1 MWPWHRRVVLLSA
14 QRNSGGETRKQAEK
28 KHFLKALRWAIHL
41 HRQGIAFRIILETS
55 FALDPHIHCSQKETL
70 LGHLKAVLMLWW
82 RQHRPCPTGW
92 TLPSLSHSD
101 SLKPS
106 FKFSFR
112 TPVLL
117 FQPLNDSSLEATSRP
132 IPPLGG
138 DLTHPPD
145 SFLNPIPVPGTGEE
159 VSDVKEP
166 SWLLPVLLA
175 LIFVC
180 FSSASYVVSLNL
192 LSWAVLTCALLHL
205 LSQNP
210 VHAAALGGQQQVFV
224 GNRECHGTLCDRW
237 TLHRTSA

>member
-1 MWPWHRRVVLLSA
+1 MGYPPPPSGNRFQDHLGNLICPWPSHPLQSEGDFAGPLEGSPHAVMKTTQAVSHRLNSA
-14 QRNSGGETRKQAEK
+14 
-28 KHFLKALRWAIHL
+28 
-41 HRQGIAFRIILETS
+41 
-55 FALDPHIHCSQKETL
+55 
-70 LGHLKAVLMLWW
+70 
-82 RQHRPCPTGW
+82 
-92 TLPSLSHSD
+92 
-101 SLKPS
+101 
-106 FKFSFR
+106 FSF
-112 TPVLL
+112 
-117 FQPLNDSSLEATSRP
+117 PLWLIKAKLQIQFGDTCPAIPASHDSSLEATSRP

-145 SFLNPIPVPGTGEE
+145 SFLNPIPVPGMGEE

-237 TLHRTSA
+237 TLHRTSV